1 MKSLFKVARAVAILG
16 QLGFTLITPPVLM
29 ALFGWW
35 LTVRFRLGV
44 WVIVLTLLLG
54 LITAGA
60 SAWRFWKKC
69 CIYRAFW
76 HRAFPMCGWIGTSS
90 KTGFSSGK

>member
-1 MKSLFKVARAVAILG
+1 MKSLFKLAKTISVLG
-16 QLGFTLITPPVLM
+16 QFGFTLITPPVLM

-35 LTVRFRLGV
+35 LTERFRLGV

-60 SAWRFWKKC
+60 SAWRFWKK
-69 CIYRAFW
+69 YQVSAARN
-76 HRAFPMCGWIGTSS
+76 S
-90 KTGFSSGK
+90 KADDPEDRPVVYFRHE